1 MKIDFQKL
9 YKKKVAGKGTFNML
23 NGTVDFSPRPILQ
36 RLMIALSVMVAILAL
51 GTGILLLKQYQH
63 YINDMTEIHIDE
75 INSNYHVISDEQALG
90 MATALQPIVANPAVK
105 EALKERDSQRLLNDW
120 RDVFARMKKENK
132 ITHFYFLDKNRVCLL
147 RVHKPDKKGDII
159 NRFTALKAEWQHK
172 TVSGIEIGPLGTF
185 TLRVVEPVF
194 DKGELVGYVE
204 LGKEIE
210 DILQTLHAKSGNE
223 IAVVIRKE
231 YLKRQAWEEGM
242 KMLGRPADW
251 NQLPDEAVIY
261 TSSSHLYNVFGL
273 MEEHHVQERLN
284 GRDINHQIFNRGKEW
299 RVSILPIQDVSGKE
313 VGDMII
319 MNDISTER
327 NEFFHFV
334 LANALIGVVLT
345 GLVIVF
351 IFFLLRRTDRNIRM
365 QQQNLHE
372 SEERFEQLNAHSR
385 TFIWEVDATGL
396 YTYVSNGVSIVLG
409 YRPEELIGHK
419 YFYDLHPHEGR
430 EAFKTAAF
438 DTFKRHESF
447 EHLQTPAV
455 SSTGESVWLSTN
467 AIAMVDSEGNLIGYR
482 GSDTDVTRSKQ
493 AEEQIGVL
501 AFSDQLTGL
510 PNRRLLMDRL
520 RQAIAGTSRSGSY
533 GALLFIDLDNFKT
546 LNDTLGHDTGDIL
559 LKEAARR
566 ISGCVREGDSVARFG
581 GDEFVV
587 ILVGLSQIKT
597 EAATAGETVGEKI
610 LTSLNSTYLLNGIG
624 HRSSASIGVTLF
636 QGDESSI
643 DELMKQADLAMYK
656 AKEAGRNGL
665 SFFDP
670 EMEFTLKERAKLE
683 EDLRKGIDENQFLL
697 YYQPQIMDECIV
709 TGCEALIRWRHPQRG
724 LVSPLEFIPVAE
736 ATGLILPLGQW
747 ILKSACDQLARWSD
761 DPHTNRLMVAV
772 NVSVRQFS
780 QNDFVEQVLAIIETS
795 GADPKRLKF
804 ELTESLLVHDF
815 ENVVEKMARLKAAG
829 ISFSLDDFG
838 TGYSSLSYL
847 KRLPLDQLKID
858 QSFVRDIL
866 IDTNDAILCRSTI
879 ALAESMGLRV
889 IAEGVESAEQRNAL
903 AGMGCYAFQGYWF
916 SRPLPI
922 EEFETYVMTMSAKK
936 EV

>member
-1 MKIDFQKL
+1 
-9 YKKKVAGKGTFNML
+9 
-23 NGTVDFSPRPILQ
+23 
-36 RLMIALSVMVAILAL
+36 
-51 GTGILLLKQYQH
+51 
-63 YINDMTEIHIDE
+63 
-75 INSNYHVISDEQALG
+75 
-90 MATALQPIVANPAVK
+90 
-105 EALKERDSQRLLNDW
+105 
-120 RDVFARMKKENK
+120 
-132 ITHFYFLDKNRVCLL
+132 
-147 RVHKPDKKGDII
+147 
-159 NRFTALKAEWQHK
+159 
-172 TVSGIEIGPLGTF
+172 
-185 TLRVVEPVF
+185 
-194 DKGELVGYVE
+194 
-204 LGKEIE
+204 
-210 DILQTLHAKSGNE
+210 
-223 IAVVIRKE
+223 
-231 YLKRQAWEEGM
+231 
-242 KMLGRPADW
+242 
-251 NQLPDEAVIY
+251 
-261 TSSSHLYNVFGL
+261 
-273 MEEHHVQERLN
+273 
-284 GRDINHQIFNRGKEW
+284 
-299 RVSILPIQDVSGKE
+299 
-313 VGDMII
+313 
-319 MNDISTER
+319 
-327 NEFFHFV
+327 
-334 LANALIGVVLT
+334 
-345 GLVIVF
+345 
-351 IFFLLRRTDRNIRM
+351 
-365 QQQNLHE
+365 
-372 SEERFEQLNAHSR
+372 
-385 TFIWEVDATGL
+385 
-396 YTYVSNGVSIVLG
+396 
-409 YRPEELIGHK
+409 
-419 YFYDLHPHEGR
+419 
-430 EAFKTAAF
+430 
-438 DTFKRHESF
+438 
-447 EHLQTPAV
+447 
-455 SSTGESVWLSTN
+455 
-467 AIAMVDSEGNLIGYR
+467 
-482 GSDTDVTRSKQ
+482 
-493 AEEQIGVL
+493 
-501 AFSDQLTGL
+501 
-510 PNRRLLMDRL
+510 
-520 RQAIAGTSRSGSY
+520 
-533 GALLFIDLDNFKT
+533 
-546 LNDTLGHDTGDIL
+546 
-559 LKEAARR
+559 
-566 ISGCVREGDSVARFG
+566 
-581 GDEFVV
+581 
-587 ILVGLSQIKT
+587 
-597 EAATAGETVGEKI
+597 
-610 LTSLNSTYLLNGIG
+610 
-624 HRSSASIGVTLF
+624 
-636 QGDESSI
+636 
-643 DELMKQADLAMYK
+643 MYK